1 MGVPADP
8 PPPDSACWA
17 KAKTIFLENILST
30 KKRPSQESI
39 DRFLKEDFRLDK
51 AISKCETLK
60 TAAENQYN
68 KGKGS
73 RFVGKLLEVLVM
85 VKEVADPFLE
95 FAPESVSIAWSAVSF
110 LIQVGASDLENC
122 GLIAE
127 ACTSIATV
135 ILNCRLYENR
145 YSQSNRFEAGDKD
158 TELEIMNA
166 IPNLLSLVL
175 EFSWYIQTR
184 LSEHKILRSFKE
196 TFNPK
201 LKDKYEELQEEYKK
215 LRQIAGDAFQE
226 RVMDMMDQ
234 LSKHSE
240 GLRTTLF
247 PALEDIRSKLEEIS
261 EIKQILS
268 ESQIRD
274 QFLRNRASLA
284 PNSIH
289 ETQLNIVLTPL
300 SHETENL
307 CQWLFEDDYYL
318 QWEANAGPKSGTGAP
333 GAAAASENIVPSTFG
348 SLQKLEKN
356 EAPRP
361 INEIENLENEE
372 NNDSAQNDEKPPRI
386 CYIKGRP
393 GFGKS
398 VTVACALTRLAKPEK
413 KSSVCYFFFRKGDES
428 TQTSRVALLSLT
440 TQIFSEKFA
449 TTKSEMEKFS
459 TLVENAW
466 HTADEKLTD
475 GIVNEGINA
484 APGQLSM
491 LSNNILKKLVEDL
504 SKTHRK
510 PIYVVLDAIDECVDY
525 ESEELVPWLLELARS
540 PESNIKVLFS
550 SRDSLG
556 LESLLAGE
564 NWDAGDDNEDTASEG
579 GDVSEKNSSTTSQ
592 SSSATSQSDDGD
604 SGGSFVDDD
613 GEEDEDNEEGENGE
627 EDAENEGEEGKS
639 IAKKFGD
646 SIILT
651 VTETTNSSDMDSYL
665 RSSLTKLVTR
675 RMVNYRF
682 GHGKTIDVTRM
693 IEGIKKKANGMFTY
707 SAMVIASLGQ
717 PSSLSLAERLKR
729 LPDGMDELYRRR
741 LESLTTEERK
751 LVTLALKRIVFGL
764 GDIGTVEIAEQF
776 KQFYENEES
785 DEDESSESH
794 FDLIS
799 HAATST
805 VGDGGEGEGEAGD
818 EGEEIE
824 QEETG
829 HLKVTAGE
837 DDTVISVIDETEDE
851 EDDDVPI
858 WQKSHD
864 DALNNPEVAD
874 TIYHLEQAGRDFFQ
888 FSSEKKTID
897 VIHKSVRDWVE
908 NEASKA
914 AERDNNKVSLNS
926 LFTWDDKTQSLR
938 LSMPIPTNLMQANPF
953 VDFQSERDTH
963 LDIAI
968 YNLKALNN
976 KKFQEQYMPEPQEYA
991 EEGDDEDGEDTS
1003 DEEEDEDEGGGS
1015 GGEEEDGEAMEKE
1028 DSQGEKLEASEKGG
1042 KANAKTDNG
1051 AGAIDSDAKPST
1063 ENTDVTAVNLDTG
1076 SSTES
1081 KEESDETYE
1090 PKAEDEDSDENSDEE
1105 SVTGTD
1111 STVEPKA
1118 DDRKAL
1124 GYVIKNT
1131 HRYEVVRWGE
1141 HLKKVEELFPPE
1153 ERVGQKW
1160 EVLWEEIRKFLD
1172 PDTFNRWAPHWFQF
1186 ALGESIKKSFSQ
1198 DLLPLQLTAW
1208 WGLSMVM
1215 EHLLDVMG
1223 VDPSQADSG
1232 GDTPLH
1238 AAFLQANLVELLLK
1252 HNADVNRRT
1261 SDGRTCFQ
1269 LVCSSSEFSYDDI
1282 DLESHTVKSAIK
1294 VLKMLMEAGS
1304 DVNDKTAMPKERPP
1318 FFSAL
1323 AAGDLDLF
1331 NHFMKHGVDVQAA
1344 DLNGFTPL
1352 HKVWATNSTAT
1363 KEDRAEMAEELIKAG
1378 ANVNAEDIDSTM
1390 PLSLAVLFQNRRGV
1404 ELLIQHGADVMDEDT
1419 RGYQAIH
1426 DAAAPLEYE
1435 DDKTALAILGMLFDK
1450 GANVKC
1456 IAKSGKTPILLALLD
1471 QHKTVFEHLIQ
1482 RLIEQESSGTEV
1494 LVNSQFEGENLFHSA
1509 SRVGSSQIGVESA
1522 MALAKYLSKEQI
1534 LEMLGLREPEK
1545 SKPPLLLAAFFE
1557 RLDLVKYYL
1566 ELGADISVEDVDNL
1580 NVLRFI
1586 FDDWLLKSLL
1596 ITPPKDILTRAEMMV
1611 GWIKSNPELIKS
1623 DGDEFL
1629 RGAVSRR
1636 AVPLVTALVDAG
1648 VSPLTNDATG
1658 WNCLDLAIG
1667 TGFTAKEY
1675 PSIQSAISEY
1685 RKSIY
1690 ESKTF
1695 TSPTRMSSTKKS
1707 KYIEV
1712 SEDGLTITEPDLP
1725 DEFSDID
1732 KEIVAATVFADAPIP
1747 PKVDVFY
1754 YEVTLRISDPGS
1766 PYVAI
1771 GLVADPCPTDRMPG
1785 LAYSNTT
1792 SYAWHGDDGR
1802 LYTSRAPGSWY
1813 YFNNQTAF
1821 KTGDV
1826 IGCGYNKVLKE
1837 VFYTRNGEY
1846 IGVGWGLENI
1856 TGERLWPAVGSKAMF
1871 SATINFGATPYM
1883 WPGLEELMART
1894 EETRVENLK
1903 E

>member
-17 KAKTIFLENILST
+17 KAKKIFLENILSS

-39 DRFLKEDFRLDK
+39 DRFLKDDFRLDK

-166 IPNLLSLVL
+166 IPSLLSLVL

-184 LSEHKILRSFKE
+184 LGEHKILRSFKE

-201 LKDKYEELQEEYKK
+201 LKDKYEELLEEYKK

-234 LSKHSE
+234 LSKHGE
-240 GLRTTLF
+240 DLRTTLF

-300 SHETENL
+300 SHETEHL

-318 QWEANAGPKSGTGAP
+318 QWEANTGLSPGSGAP
-333 GAAAASENIVPSTFG
+333 GAATASENVVTSTFG
-348 SLQKLEKN
+348 SFQKLEKN
-356 EAPRP
+356 ETLRP
-361 INEIENLENEE
+361 IIEVEAVEE
-372 NNDSAQNDEKPPRI
+372 EDEDNDDSTEYDEKPPRI

-440 TQIFSEKFA
+440 TQIFSERFA

-491 LSNNILKKLVEDL
+491 LSNNILKTLVEDL
-504 SKTHRK
+504 SKVHRR
-510 PIYVVLDAIDECVDY
+510 PIYIVLDAIDECVDY
-525 ESEELVPWLLELARS
+525 EGEELVPWLLELARS

-564 NWDAGDDNEDTASEG
+564 NWNAEDEDEDTASEG
-579 GDVSEKNSSTTSQ
+579 GDVSEKNSSTASQ
-592 SSSATSQSDDGD
+592 SSSATSQSEDDD
-604 SGGSFVDDD
+604 SGGSFVDEDSEEGDD
-613 GEEDEDNEEGENGE
+613 EDEGGEEEAEEEEEGEE
-627 EDAENEGEEGKS
+627 EEEEGKS

-651 VTETTNSSDMDSYL
+651 VTENTNSSDMDAYL

-675 RMVNYRF
+675 RMVNHRF
-682 GHGKTIDVTRM
+682 GRGKTIDVSRM
-693 IEGIKKKANGMFTY
+693 VEGIKKKANGMFTY

-776 KQFYENEES
+776 KQFYENEED
-785 DEDESSESH
+785 DEDADSESH
-794 FDLIS
+794 FDLVS

-805 VGDGGEGEGEAGD
+805 AEGEDEDEDEAENEED
-818 EGEEIE
+818 EVEE
-824 QEETG
+824 EETD
-829 HLKVTAGE
+829 HLKVTARDE
-837 DDTVISVIDETEDE
+837 DAVISVIDETEDE
-851 EDDDVPI
+851 EDDDVPV

-864 DALNNPEVAD
+864 EALNNPEVAD

-888 FSSEKKTID
+888 FSAEKKTID

-938 LSMPIPTNLMQANPF
+938 LSMPIPTNLMQANAF

-968 YNLKALNN
+968 YNLKVLNN
-976 KKFQEQYMPEPQEYA
+976 KKFQEQYMPDPEEYA
-991 EEGDDEDGEDTS
+991 G
-1003 DEEEDEDEGGGS
+1003 EEEDEDGEGEDKE
-1015 GGEEEDGEAMEKE
+1015 GEDEEDDGETTENKE
-1028 DSQGEKLEASEKGG
+1028 DQGEKDGNADAKPENEADTVTSEESKGNTNAAAAADLE
-1042 KANAKTDNG
+1042 TDNG
-1051 AGAIDSDAKPST
+1051 
-1063 ENTDVTAVNLDTG
+1063 
-1076 SSTES
+1076 TES
-1081 KEESDETYE
+1081 KKGKDETYE
-1090 PKAEDEDSDENSDEE
+1090 PEDSGDDSDEE
-1105 SVTGTD
+1105 SETGTD

-1118 DDRKAL
+1118 SADDRKAL
-1124 GYVIKNT
+1124 GHVIKNT

-1153 ERVGQKW
+1153 ERVGKKW
-1160 EVLWEEIRKFLD
+1160 EVLWEEITKFLD

-1186 ALGESIKKSFSQ
+1186 ALGESIKNSFGE

-1215 EHLLDVMG
+1215 EHLLVVVG
-1223 VDPSQADSG
+1223 VDPSQADSA

-1238 AAFLQANLVELLLK
+1238 AAFVQANLVELLLK

-1282 DLESHTVKSAIK
+1282 DLDSHVVKSAIK

-1304 DVNDKTAMPKERPP
+1304 DVNDKKAMPKERPP

-1331 NHFMKHGVDVQAA
+1331 NQFIKHGVDVQAA

-1363 KEDRAEMAEELIKAG
+1363 KEDRAKMAEELIKAG
-1378 ANVNAEDIDSTM
+1378 ADVNAEDIDSAM

-1435 DDKTALAILGMLFDK
+1435 DDETALAILGMLFDK
-1450 GANVKC
+1450 GVKVKC
-1456 IAKSGKTPILLALLD
+1456 IAKSGKTPILLAFQD
-1471 QHKTVFEHLIQ
+1471 QRITVFDRLIQ
-1482 RLIEQESSGTEV
+1482 KLIEQESSGTEF
-1494 LVNSQFEGENLFHSA
+1494 LVNSHFEGENLFHSA
-1509 SRVGSSQIGVESA
+1509 ARVGSSGTVGVRGA
-1522 MALAKYLSKEQI
+1522 KALAKYLSKEQI
-1534 LEMLGLREPEK
+1534 LEMLSSREPEK

-1557 RLDLVKYYL
+1557 KLDLVKYYL

-1580 NVLRFI
+1580 NVLRLI

-1596 ITPPKDILTRAEMMV
+1596 ITPPKDIPTRAEMMV
-1611 GWIKSNPELIKS
+1611 GWIKSNPEFIKS

-1629 RGAVSRR
+1629 RGAVSRK
-1636 AVPLVTALVDAG
+1636 AVALVAALVNAG
-1648 VSPLTNDATG
+1648 VSPLTEDAAG

-1667 TGFTAKEY
+1667 TGFTAEGY
-1675 PSIQSAISEY
+1675 PSIESAISEY
-1685 RKSIY
+1685 RKSTY
-1690 ESKTF
+1690 ESKAF
-1695 TSPTRMSSTKKS
+1695 ASPTRMSSTKKS

-1712 SEDGLTITEPDLP
+1712 SEDGLTITEGDLP

-1732 KEIVAATVFADAPIP
+1732 KEIVAATVFADSPIS

-1754 YEVTLRISDPGS
+1754 YEVTLKISDPGS

-1802 LYTSRAPGSWY
+1802 LYTSRAPGAWY
-1813 YFNNQTAF
+1813 YFNNQATF

-1826 IGCGYNKVLKE
+1826 IGCGYNKVWKE
-1837 VFYTRNGEY
+1837 VFYTRNGDY
-1846 IGVGWGLENI
+1846 VGVGWGLEI
-1856 TGERLWPAVGSKAMF
+1856 VTGERLWPAVGSKAMF

-1883 WPGLEELMART
+1883 WTGLEELVTRT
-1894 EETRVENLK
+1894 KETRLENLK
-1903 E
+1903 KE

>member
-1 MGVPADP
+1 MGLPADP

-17 KAKTIFLENILST
+17 KAKKVFLESILSQ

-145 YSQSNRFEAGDKD
+145 YSQSNKFEAGDKD

-201 LKDKYEELQEEYKK
+201 LKEKYEELQEEYKK

-234 LSKHSE
+234 LSKHGE
-240 GLRTTLF
+240 DLRATLF

-268 ESQIRD
+268 ESQIRN
-274 QFLRNRASLA
+274 QFLRNRASLS
-284 PNSIH
+284 PNPIH

-300 SHETENL
+300 SHETEHL
-307 CQWLFEDDYYL
+307 CKWLFEDDYYL
-318 QWEANAGPKSGTGAP
+318 KWEANTSLESGSGAP
-333 GAAAASENIVPSTFG
+333 GAAASENIGPSTFG
-348 SLQKLEKN
+348 SSQKPEKN
-356 EAPRP
+356 ETLRP
-361 INEIENLENEE
+361 TLDIEAVE
-372 NNDSAQNDEKPPRI
+372 DGGDDGTAQDDEKPPRI

-398 VTVACALTRLAKPEK
+398 VTVACALTRLSKPEK
-413 KSSVCYFFFRKGDES
+413 KASVCYFFFRKGDES

-449 TTKSEMEKFS
+449 TTKSEMEKFN
-459 TLVENAW
+459 TIVENAW
-466 HTADEKLTD
+466 HTADEKLAD
-475 GIVNEGINA
+475 GMVNEGINA
-484 APGQLSM
+484 AQGQLSM
-491 LSNNILKKLVEDL
+491 FSNNVLKKLVEDL

-510 PIYVVLDAIDECVDY
+510 PIYIVLDAIDECVDY
-525 ESEELVPWLLELARS
+525 EAEELVPWLLELARS
-540 PESNIKVLFS
+540 SENIKVLFS

-556 LESLLAGE
+556 LESLLGGE
-564 NWDAGDDNEDTASEG
+564 NWNAGDDDDEDTASEG
-579 GDVSEKNSSTTSQ
+579 GDVSERSFSTASISSSVTSQ
-592 SSSATSQSDDGD
+592 STSADSDSNEDSEGDGD
-604 SGGSFVDDD
+604 DEGS
-613 GEEDEDNEEGENGE
+613 EEEEGGAKDGKE
-627 EDAENEGEEGKS
+627 EEEGKS
-639 IAKKFGD
+639 IAKKSGD
-646 SIILT
+646 SIMLT
-651 VTETTNSSDMDSYL
+651 VTKSTNSADMDAYL

-675 RMVNYRF
+675 RMVGYRF
-682 GHGKTIDVTRM
+682 GRGKTIDVTRM
-693 IEGIKKKANGMFTY
+693 VEGIKKKANGMFTY

-776 KQFYENEES
+776 KQFYEGEGS
-785 DEDESSESH
+785 DEDENGESH

-805 VGDGGEGEGEAGD
+805 AGGEEDD
-818 EGEEIE
+818 EKAQNEDEQVE
-824 QEETG
+824 QEETEQ
-829 HLKVTAGE
+829 LKA
-837 DDTVISVIDETEDE
+837 TVEEEEPAISVIDETEDD
-851 EDDDVPI
+851 EDIPI
-858 WQKSHD
+858 WQKSHEN
-864 DALNNPEVAD
+864 ALNNPEVAD

-888 FSSEKKTID
+888 FSSEKRTID

-938 LSMPIPTNLMQANPF
+938 LSMPIPTNLMQSNTF

-968 YNLKALNN
+968 YNLKVLNN
-976 KKFQEQYMPEPQEYA
+976 KKFQEQYMPDPQEYA
-991 EEGDDEDGEDTS
+991 EEDEDAD
-1003 DEEEDEDEGGGS
+1003 DEGGDGDGDGEGS
-1015 GGEEEDGEAMEKE
+1015 GESEEEE
-1028 DSQGEKLEASEKGG
+1028 QGEKTQGIEKDGNADAKVEGETKAEGETKVENEAS
-1042 KANAKTDNG
+1042 TV
-1051 AGAIDSDAKPST
+1051 DSEAKPSDQ
-1063 ENTDVTAVNLDTG
+1063 NPGVTPIVNPETSGD
-1076 SSTES
+1076 SES
-1081 KEESDETYE
+1081 KEETDE
-1090 PKAEDEDSDENSDEE
+1090 PKAEDDDSDDDDSDEE
-1105 SVTGTD
+1105 SSTGTE
-1111 STVEPKA
+1111 TTMEPEA

-1141 HLKKVEELFPPE
+1141 HLKKAEELFPPE
-1153 ERVGQKW
+1153 ERIGQKW
-1160 EVLWEEIRKFLD
+1160 DVLWEEITKFLD
-1172 PDTFNRWAPHWFQF
+1172 PETFDRWAPHWFQF
-1186 ALGESIKKSFSQ
+1186 ALGESIKGSFRER
-1198 DLLPLQLTAW
+1198 LLPLQLTAW
-1208 WGLSMVM
+1208 WGLEMVM
-1215 EHLLDVMG
+1215 GHLLDVMK
-1223 VDPSQADSG
+1223 VDPNQVDSAG
-1232 GDTPLH
+1232 ETPLH
-1238 AAFLQANLVELLLK
+1238 AAFLRANLVELLLK
-1252 HNADVNRRT
+1252 HNADINSRT
-1261 SDGRTCFQ
+1261 NDGRTPFQ
-1269 LVCSSSEFSYDDI
+1269 LVCSSSEFSYADI
-1282 DLESHTVKSAIK
+1282 DLQSSVVKNAIN

-1304 DVNDKTAMPKERPP
+1304 DVNDKQAMPKGRPP

-1331 NHFMKHGVDVQAA
+1331 DHFIKHGVDVKAA
-1344 DLNGFTPL
+1344 DLTGFTPL
-1352 HKVWATNSTAT
+1352 HKVWANNSSAT
-1363 KEDRAEMAEELIKAG
+1363 KEDRAKMAEELIKAG
-1378 ANVNAEDIDSTM
+1378 ADVNAEDIDSAM
-1390 PLSLAVLFQNRRGV
+1390 PLSLAVLFQNQRGV
-1404 ELLIQHGADVMDEDT
+1404 ELLIQHGADVTDEDA

-1426 DAAAPLEYE
+1426 NAAAPLEYE
-1435 DDKTALAILGMLFDK
+1435 DDKTALAILGLLFDK
-1450 GANVKC
+1450 GADSKC
-1456 IAKSGKTPILLALLD
+1456 IAKSGKTPIMLAFLD
-1471 QHKTVFEHLIQ
+1471 QRITVFEHLIQ
-1482 RLIEQESSGTEV
+1482 KLVEQDSSGKEF
-1494 LVNSQFEGENLFHSA
+1494 LVNSHFEGENLFHCA
-1509 SRVGSSQIGVESA
+1509 SRVESSQAGVEGA
-1522 MALAKYLSKEQI
+1522 KVLAKYLSREQV
-1534 LEMLGLREPEK
+1534 LEMLSFREPERN
-1545 SKPPLLLAAFFE
+1545 KPPLLLAAVFE
-1557 RLDLVKYYL
+1557 RLELVKYYL
-1566 ELGADISVEDVDNL
+1566 ELGADISVEDVENL
-1580 NVLRFI
+1580 NVLQFI
-1586 FDDWLLKSLL
+1586 FDDWLVKSMLMV
-1596 ITPPKDILTRAEMMV
+1596 PPKDISTRVEMMV
-1611 GWIKSNPELIKS
+1611 GWIKSNPELIKDS
-1623 DGDEFL
+1623 GDEFL
-1629 RGAVSRR
+1629 RGAISRK
-1636 AVPLVTALVDAG
+1636 AVPLVIALVNAG
-1648 VSPLTNDATG
+1648 VNPLTEDATS
-1658 WNCLDLAIG
+1658 WNCMDLAIG
-1667 TGFTAKEY
+1667 TNFTAEES
-1675 PSIQSAISEY
+1675 PSIQAAITEY
-1685 RKSIY
+1685 RKSTY
-1690 ESKTF
+1690 ESKAF

-1712 SEDGLTITEPDLP
+1712 SEDGLIITEPDLP
-1725 DEFSDID
+1725 DEISNID
-1732 KEIVAATVFADAPIP
+1732 EEIVAATVFADSPIS

-1754 YEVTLRISDPGS
+1754 YEVTLTIFDPGR
-1766 PYVAI
+1766 PYVSI
-1771 GLVADPCPTDRMPG
+1771 GLVADPCPTDRTPG

-1792 SYAWHGDDGR
+1792 SYAWHGDDGK

-1813 YFNNQTAF
+1813 YFNNQTPF
-1821 KTGDV
+1821 KPGDV
-1826 IGCGYNKVLKE
+1826 IGCGHNKILRE
-1837 VFYTRNGEY
+1837 VFFTRNGEH
-1846 IGVGWGLENI
+1846 IGVGWGLDNI
-1856 TGERLWPAVGSKAMF
+1856 TSERLWPAVGAKTTF
-1871 SATINFGATPYM
+1871 TATVNFGATPFV
-1883 WPGLEELMART
+1883 WTGLEELRART
-1894 EETRVENLK
+1894 EETRLANL
-1903 E
+1903 EE